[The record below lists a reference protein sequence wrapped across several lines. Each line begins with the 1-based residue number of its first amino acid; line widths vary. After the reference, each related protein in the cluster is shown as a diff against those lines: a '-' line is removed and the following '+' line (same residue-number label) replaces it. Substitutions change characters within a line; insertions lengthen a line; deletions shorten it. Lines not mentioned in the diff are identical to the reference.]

1 MVLETYT
8 DGLVRAGTVAG
19 LLVHFDGD
27 LVTGYERS
35 IGKSGH
41 ASTITRS
48 YD

>member
-1 MVLETYT
+1 MVTANSFV
-8 DGLVRAGTVAG
+8 GAGAIAG